1 MPALKHQYL
10 LRGEITATA
19 PLSVSYVGLDGRLP
33 RTPHGEAFLNSG
45 TLRGPLRKAALRVAR
60 EQITDRLSIQALYML
75 GEGVDTTREVNN
87 EVGKYYYPAAEQRLR
102 ETNLILDM
110 FGRWRLAGQLSVSP
124 LRTATGNV
132 IKAGQGTR
140 HDQFE
145 RDASLVEWLSEEDQA
160 ALREMMASATASMA
174 DIAPLQA
181 EIRELK
187 AQSRKTDDREAKARL
202 WQQIER
208 LEAEIKALRESRK
221 GAEHSIQHPI
231 EGYEAIAPGSVLS
244 STLTLRNVAE
254 ASLGLLL
261 ETLIVFSRHPVI
273 GGHQGAGGTI
283 EARWT
288 VYRRDAGSLQAEE
301 IGEVTFD
308 ELGIQLSGDALE
320 AAREAFRAAIPHQD
334 LSCYLLE
341 QAGKNT
347 LRGK

>member
-1 MPALKHQYL
+1 MPAQKHQYL

-19 PLSVSYVGLDGRLP
+19 PLSVTYVGLDGRLP
-33 RTPHGEAFLNSG
+33 RTPHGEVFLNSG
-45 TLRGPLRKAALRVAR
+45 TLRGPLRKAALRVAK
-60 EQITDRLSIQALYML
+60 EQVNEALSLQTLYML

-87 EVGKYYYPAAEQRLR
+87 EAGKYYDPAAEQRLR

-124 LRTATGNV
+124 LRTAAGNV
-132 IKAGQGTR
+132 MQAGQGTR

-145 RDASLVEWLSEEDQA
+145 RDPSLVEWLSEEDQA
-160 ALREMMASATASMA
+160 ALRDMMASASASMA

-181 EIRELK
+181 EIKQLK
-187 AQSRKTDDREAKARL
+187 AQYRKTDDREQKSQL
-202 WQQIER
+202 WKQVER
-208 LEAEIKALRESRK
+208 LEAEIKELRENRK
-221 GAEHSIQHPI
+221 GAENSIKHPI
-231 EGYEAIAPGSVLS
+231 EGYEAIAPGSTLS
-244 STLTLRNVAE
+244 STLKLRNVSE

-273 GGHQGAGGTI
+273 GGHQGAGGTL

-301 IGEVTFD
+301 IGEVALD
-308 ELGIQLSGDALE
+308 ELGIQLIGDALE
-320 AAREAFRAAIPHQD
+320 AAREAFRAAIPTQD

-341 QAGKNT
+341 QAMQKAP
-347 LRGK
+347 RGR